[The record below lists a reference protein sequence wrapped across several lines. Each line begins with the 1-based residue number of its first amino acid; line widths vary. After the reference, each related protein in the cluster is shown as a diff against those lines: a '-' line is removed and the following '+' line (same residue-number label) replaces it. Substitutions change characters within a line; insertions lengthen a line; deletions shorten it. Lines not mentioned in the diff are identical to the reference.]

1 MAFGELVMG
10 FEERADSGYPTAV
23 RHTKVAVVRLRTY
36 YKLTAGR
43 LELFTFRRD
52 AAR

>member
-1 MAFGELVMG
+1 MG
-10 FEERADSGYPTAV
+10 FEERADSDQLIADCHAKVTA
-23 RHTKVAVVRLRTY
+23 VRLRTY
-36 YKLTAGR
+36 IKLTGER